1 MLNHNYDKHKIKVS
15 KIKTFQINASQRS
28 KEKETHA
35 STTAYLCITL
45 YFQKA
50 SNPTWF
56 ARATLKRIGREI
68 FITFAFLYVSF
79 FSFEAIWYHLINYI
93 SLWVIY
99 DRKSEWYIRY
109 VVSEPIL
116 LRIYITTQLGAH
128 VASSQWMNE
137 WFGVV
142 CRNGLQR
149 NARSFVVVCFS
160 LFPFLLS
167 RHFDVIYM
175 SLWSEKFY
183 ISDKCINSDFFF
195 FLAKVILSLLIKFSV
210 FYYW

>member
-1 MLNHNYDKHKIKVS
+1 MIRAKAAYFLERMLNHNYDKHKIKVS

-99 DRKSEWYIRY
+99 DRKRQRMIYTICSERADSTAYLYNYAIR
-109 VVSEPIL
+109 STRGFL
-116 LRIYITTQLGAH
+116 
-128 VASSQWMNE
+128 SMNE
-137 WFGVV
+137 WMIWS
-142 CRNGLQR
+142 C
-149 NARSFVVVCFS
+149 
-160 LFPFLLS
+160 LS
-167 RHFDVIYM
+167 
-175 SLWSEKFY
+175 
-183 ISDKCINSDFFF
+183 
-195 FLAKVILSLLIKFSV
+195 
-210 FYYW
+210 